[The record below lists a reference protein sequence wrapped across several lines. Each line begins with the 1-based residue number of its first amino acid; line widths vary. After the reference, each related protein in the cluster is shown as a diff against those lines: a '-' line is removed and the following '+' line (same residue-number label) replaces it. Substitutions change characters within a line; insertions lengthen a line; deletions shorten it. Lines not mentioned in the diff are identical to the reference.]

1 MPEVTPNL
9 IERVYEFNKLAM
21 ATPPGHFNADRV
33 GFYTGMQLEEMAET
47 IKCIAMGH
55 VVNSERE
62 QMLQFSVL
70 MDIWGKEFKAG
81 KHYGAVLRADREEL
95 LDGAIDGL
103 VVAAGSLVYQTP
115 QYKGAVE
122 HVLGCN
128 DAKIVDGV
136 VIRDANGKLV
146 KPAGWVKP
154 DLSPYVDMPD
164 TSSDNL
170 R

>member
-47 IKCIAMGH
+47 IKCIALGH
-55 VVNSERE
+55 VVVSDRDA
-62 QMLQFSVL
+62 MIQFAWV
-70 MDIWGKEFKAG
+70 MDAWGKEFKAG

-95 LDGAIDGL
+95 LDGAIDTL
-103 VVAAGSLVYQTP
+103 VVSAGSLIYQTP
-115 QYKGAVE
+115 QYKPAVE
-122 HVLGCN
+122 NVLGCN

-136 VIRDANGKLV
+136 AVRDANGKLV

-154 DLSPYVDMPD
+154 DLSPYVDLPD
-164 TSSDNL
+164 TSGDDL